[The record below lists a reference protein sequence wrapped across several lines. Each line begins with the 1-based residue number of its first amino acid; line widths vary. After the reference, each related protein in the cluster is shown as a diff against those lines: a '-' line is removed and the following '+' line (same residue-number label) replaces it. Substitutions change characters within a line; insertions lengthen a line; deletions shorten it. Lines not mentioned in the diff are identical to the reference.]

1 MTANSKNLPLPAP
14 KEKEQAQ
21 QVAATLR
28 EEDPKLAQ
36 PAQPRSQV
44 RIWVDNT
51 WQTVTKPVR
60 FVKNL
65 LLANPREFHGKHYV
79 TGELEEHSQLTAR
92 VISVG
97 SLFNAITN
105 QPLLFF
111 AFKDFGGGPAVGASV
126 VLNLLIVKFTNDN
139 GTAVAGRKRKNLAW
153 SRAGAATMVAMSVL
167 QSVAAGVGMEAMN
180 NRPQL
185 ARMKAEN
192 LIAEKTQKIQEI
204 PATTEEARKARE
216 AYERERAKLDRLD
229 KSDPEWDTTYVKLYG
244 RWSERNKDWSQ
255 VETENLPLKQRML
268 RLEKRASQQKRQ
280 AQKEWNKKLAK
291 RGQIG
296 DDVLFL
302 QQELPQLFQRHFNDS
317 YQLTSGTETVRLAA
331 LNLYDK
337 LKTGDVAGLGFPM
350 FFALLSVVTSGAA
363 CLLTLTH
370 AQREDVAMSR
380 DAAVGEAIDA
390 YFEYL
395 IAAADDGE
403 SEAESPDD

>member
-1 MTANSKNLPLPAP
+1 MTTNSTKNTSIPDA
-14 KEKEQAQ
+14 KKQSQQAAAAVREQYPE
-21 QVAATLR
+21 LG
-28 EEDPKLAQ
+28 E
-36 PAQPRSQV
+36 PAQPRSRG

-97 SLFNAITN
+97 SIFNAITN

-111 AFKDFGGGPAVGASV
+111 ALKNFGSGPAVVASI

-153 SRAGAATMVAMSVL
+153 TRAGATAMVAMSVL

-185 ARMKAEN
+185 ARIKAES

-204 PATTEEARKARE
+204 PATTEESRKARQ
-216 AYERERAKLDRLD
+216 AYERALAKLNRLP
-229 KSDPEWDTTYVKLYG
+229 KSDPEWHTTYVKLYG
-244 RWSERNKDWSQ
+244 RWSERNKDWTQ
-255 VETENLPLKQRML
+255 VKTENLPLEQRML
-268 RLEKRASQQKRQ
+268 RLEKEASKQKQQ
-280 AQKEWNKKLAK
+280 AQKEWNQELAK

-296 DDVLFL
+296 DDVLFVE
-302 QQELPQLFQRHFNDS
+302 QELPQMFQRHFNDS

-390 YFEYL
+390 YLEYL

-403 SEAESPDD
+403 SESESPDS